1 MKIKVTKS
9 RKICFAISLALILAG
24 ILSLCT
30 LGLNLGIDFT
40 GGVIMTVDM
49 KQPFEVNDVRQVLL
63 DHSVND
69 APVSKSGETEAVIRM
84 QDTGDANDQ
93 SDVRDAI
100 FEDLKAIAPEAE
112 VRQVERVG
120 EVAGADLIR
129 NAAMSVAIACV
140 LMLIYISFR
149 FTFMSGVTAVLA
161 LIHDVFLMIAVVSV
175 FQLRINT
182 SFIAACL
189 TIIGYSINNTIVIFD
204 RIRDNLKHTSPAQLD
219 RGVIVDLSV
228 NQSLTRS
235 INTSVTTILTIGMVA
250 LLGVDSI
257 REFTIP
263 ILAGLVV
270 GTYSSI
276 FIAPSLWAVLSD
288 AAAKRKGHHGASKRK
303 GQKKTA
309 SGYVGAVK
317 KAKA

>member
-1 MKIKVTKS
+1 MKIKVTKN
-9 RKICFAISLALILAG
+9 RKFCFAISLALILVG
-24 ILSLCT
+24 VISLCT

-49 KQPFEVNDVRQVLL
+49 NQPFDVSDVRQVLV
-63 DHSVND
+63 DHKVND

-100 FEDLKAIAPEAE
+100 FEDLKAIAPGAE

-120 EVAGADLIR
+120 EIAGADLIR
-129 NAAMSVAIACV
+129 NAALSVAIACV

-161 LIHDVFLMIAVVSV
+161 LIHDVFLMVAVVSL
-175 FQLRINT
+175 FQLRINS

-204 RIRDNLKHTSPAQLD
+204 RIRDNLKRTPAAQLD

-228 NQSLTRS
+228 NQSMTRS

-288 AAAKRKGHHGASKRK
+288 FAAKRKGHHASGQKK